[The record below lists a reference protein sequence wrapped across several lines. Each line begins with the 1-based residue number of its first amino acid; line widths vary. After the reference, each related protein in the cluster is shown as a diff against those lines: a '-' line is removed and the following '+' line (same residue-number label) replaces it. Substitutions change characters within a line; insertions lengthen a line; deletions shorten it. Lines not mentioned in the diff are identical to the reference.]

1 MLVRLNIGRK
11 AGQIQDIEV
20 SAARAMIAD
29 GRAEVIEYDEGNP
42 ETEGVAQ
49 LVAAADSASEPEK
62 SDSAK
67 PSKSAKK
74 K

>member
-11 AGQIQDIEV
+11 AGEIQDIEI
-20 SAARAMIAD
+20 SAAKAMIHD
-29 GRAEVIEYDEGNP
+29 GRASAVEYENGA

-49 LVAAADSASEPEK
+49 LVAAADSAGEPEK

-67 PSKSAKK
+67 PAKAAKK

>member
-11 AGQIQDIEV
+11 AGQIQDIEI
-20 SAARAMIAD
+20 SAAKAMIAD
-29 GRAEVIEYDEGNP
+29 GRATAVEYENGA

-49 LVAAADSASEPEK
+49 LLE

-67 PSKSAKK
+67 PAKAAKK